1 MAGIVEKLEKPSSRL
16 GNMFAIHASYRGKMR
31 RRGAYVREVVDA
43 FAQSPVVRSVEQKAV
58 EDFVVVTDGPDETG
72 GVVLSLIQGGD
83 FAIGIGTV
91 TGGATASE
99 EDAEELEKEVVAA
112 AGRAVARNQKATT
125 VTVRIERPGPGGVL
139 APGAAAMIGEDIS
152 AAFTLLAYVLARRT
166 EEGREATALLRA
178 GHLQSEAAAIL
189 GISKQAMSQRLA
201 AAGWQAE
208 QSGWNLAV
216 HMLARVD
223 ELKN

>member
-1 MAGIVEKLEKPSSRL
+1 
-16 GNMFAIHASYRGKMR
+16 MFAIHASYRGRMR
-31 RRGAYVREVVDA
+31 RRGAYVREVVEA
-43 FAQSPVVRSVEQKAV
+43 FSHSPVVRAVEHRSV
-58 EDFVVVTDGPDETG
+58 EDFVVITEGPDETG

-91 TGGATASE
+91 TGGAAASE
-99 EDAEELEKEVVAA
+99 EDSEELEQQVAA
-112 AGRAVARNQKATT
+112 TAGRAVSRTQKATT

-139 APGAAAMIGEDIS
+139 APGAAAMIGEDIA
-152 AAFTLLAYVLARRT
+152 AAFTLLAFVLSRRT

-178 GHLQSEAAAIL
+178 GHLQSEAAAIV

-208 QSGWNLAV
+208 QSGWSLAV

-223 ELKN
+223 ELKE

>member
-1 MAGIVEKLEKPSSRL
+1 
-16 GNMFAIHASYRGKMR
+16 MFAIYASYRGKMR
-31 RRGAYVREVVDA
+31 RRGAYVRDVVDA
-43 FAQSPVVRSVEQKAV
+43 FAKSPVVLEVEQKGV
-58 EDFVVVTDGPDETG
+58 EDFAVLTNGPDETG
-72 GVVLSLIQGGD
+72 AVALSLIQAGD
-83 FAIGIGTV
+83 FAIGIGSV
-91 TGGATASE
+91 TGGAEASE
-99 EDAEELEKEVVAA
+99 EESDELEKEVVAA
-112 AGRAVARNQKATT
+112 ASRAVTRTQKATT

-139 APGAAAMIGEDIS
+139 APGAAAMIGQDIA
-152 AAFTLLAYVLARRT
+152 AAFTLLAFVLARRT

-223 ELKN
+223 ELKD